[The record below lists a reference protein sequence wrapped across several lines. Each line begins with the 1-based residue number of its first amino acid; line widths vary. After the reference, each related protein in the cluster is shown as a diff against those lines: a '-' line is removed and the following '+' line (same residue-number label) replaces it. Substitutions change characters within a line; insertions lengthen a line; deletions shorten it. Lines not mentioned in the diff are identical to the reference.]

1 MFTESNLRGCVML
14 TGSGLRT
21 RRMDC
26 SQMTRYA
33 LFVSDYHTN
42 HTNHYVSQVAAL
54 KKLKLSDII
63 HAVTDINRGEI
74 QENVFLWESGDP
86 CPQPAQLNATEM
98 DPCMYLKGDDERK

>member
-1 MFTESNLRGCVML
+1 MRDADRFWFENKENGLFTDDEVCIV
-14 TGSGLRT
+14 
-21 RRMDC
+21 
-26 SQMTRYA
+26 

-98 DPCMYLKGDDERK
+98 DPCMYLKGDD